1 MKPLLKSHPG
11 VFIKS
16 ETLRHAIRKPGYT
29 QCYNLLP
36 GVFSIE
42 EIANSRGQGFRKP
55 KMGDFR
61 SPLDKDKVAAIKGNC
76 CRLNRVKL

>member
-16 ETLRHAIRKPGYT
+16 ETLRHAIRLAKKFGKPGYT

-36 GVFSIE
+36 GVFSIV
-42 EIANSRGQGFRKP
+42 NSRGQGLENQKWEIFAAHWTKI
-55 KMGDFR
+55 KLL
-61 SPLDKDKVAAIKGNC
+61 PLKVTVVG
-76 CRLNRVKL
+76 